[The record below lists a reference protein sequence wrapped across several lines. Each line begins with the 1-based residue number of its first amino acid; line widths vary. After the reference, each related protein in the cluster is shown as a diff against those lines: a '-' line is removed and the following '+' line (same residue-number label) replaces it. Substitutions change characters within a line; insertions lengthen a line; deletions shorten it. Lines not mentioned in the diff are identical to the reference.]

1 MFAATLDGSDDII
14 IYNQNGIWRSE
25 DFGTSWI
32 YIPNYFYTEA
42 LIIDKEDVIY
52 RADYAEFTPQGVFRS
67 KDNGY
72 TCEQINSGINYY
84 DKAIKEFALSK
95 DGYLF
100 ARGYKGFIYRSVE
113 PVYTG
118 IFNNS
123 VDMTLKIYPNPFVD
137 YIQLDIND
145 APVSSEKEIIVS
157 IFDMMGRKV
166 YETTVKRGKIYL
178 SHLSKGIYNICVEYN
193 GEVVNKKMLKM

>member
-1 MFAATLDGSDDII
+1 MVYCLQVLSAFSQILNSGNLCSNDCGSSWIRSGLIGHRINAVAQNSKGTLFAATLDGSDDII

-72 TCEQINSGINYY
+72 TWEQINSGINYY

-113 PVYTG
+113 PV
-118 IFNNS
+118 
-123 VDMTLKIYPNPFVD
+123 
-137 YIQLDIND
+137 
-145 APVSSEKEIIVS
+145 
-157 IFDMMGRKV
+157 
-166 YETTVKRGKIYL
+166 
-178 SHLSKGIYNICVEYN
+178 
-193 GEVVNKKMLKM
+193 